1 MGTAQQAEEYIK
13 KYFKEKRHIELVK
26 RKKGERGFDFRDNE
40 SKIFVEVKGTA
51 KKKLSDT
58 WLLGL
63 GLNQRNIIAFPQKYS
78 LRQLNLK
85 LSGLFQY
92 E

>member
-26 RKKGERGFDFRDNE
+26 RN
-40 SKIFVEVKGTA
+40 
-51 KKKLSDT
+51 T